1 MFRQNPITLFAFGK
15 ILLMSGPAVWALPN
29 IPKAG
34 IAIAINESAGLIA
47 VSVVVHILYFIAHGW
62 LDKYAIACLQNLRG
76 RVFIR
81 MILSANDLSQAYVK
95 QMADLGHSVFVI
107 AISGLPDVESESDEE
122 GISLCVLPSCAAEMP
137 GEDYLNFALKRIG
150 QASVLAYDL
159 FRKTGVEVVEQM
171 TDDENVIASVQQ
183 IVDEMLP
190 PRELLAPG
198 NADN

>member
-1 MFRQNPITLFAFGK
+1 MPWVNPVAFVAFNRVLPVPLTAFR
-15 ILLMSGPAVWALPN
+15 ALPR
-29 IPKAG
+29 ISEAG
-34 IAIAINESAGLIA
+34 VA
-47 VSVVVHILYFIAHGW
+47 VAVHAPPWYLALVVIIHILHFIAHGW

-190 PRELLAPG
+190 PREMLAPG

>member
-1 MFRQNPITLFAFGK
+1 M
-15 ILLMSGPAVWALPN
+15 LMSSPAVRTLPR
-29 IPKAG
+29 ISEAG
-34 IAIAINESAGLIA
+34 IAVAINEPPRHLTRFI
-47 VSVVVHILYFIAHGW
+47 VVHILYFIAHGW

-81 MILSANDLSQAYVK
+81 MTLSANDLSQAYVK

-107 AISGLPDVESESDEE
+107 AISGLPDVENESDEE

-198 NADN
+198 NVDN

>member
-1 MFRQNPITLFAFGK
+1 
-15 ILLMSGPAVWALPN
+15 MSGPAVRAAPN
-29 IPKAG
+29 PSATG
-34 IAIAINESAGLIA
+34 IAVAINESSWHLAL
-47 VSVVVHILYFIAHGW
+47 VVAVHILHFIAHGW

-107 AISGLPDVESESDEE
+107 AISGLPDVENESDEE

-171 TDDENVIASVQQ
+171 TEDENVIASVQE

-190 PRELLAPG
+190 PREMLAPG
-198 NADN
+198 SANN